1 MIAFLKKIDYD
12 RYGNRPQAL
21 GRATGCSSVVFDL
34 ISADYDYDTNKSM
47 TRMTKM
53 MEAKTEV
60 ERKTKETAIRVGL
73 KLDGSGQSEIST
85 GIPFFDHML
94 VLLAVHGFFDLG
106 VKAKGDLEVDFH
118 HTVEDVGLVLG
129 DAFDQALGNR
139 KGINRFGHAV
149 TPMDDALAAV
159 SVDLSKRPCLV
170 YHIPSIQP
178 SGAAFNV
185 TLAKEFFRA
194 FATRGGLNL
203 HINVSYGEN
212 EHHIIE
218 SIFKALGRA
227 LDQAASMDKRISD
240 VRSSKGTL

>member
-1 MIAFLKKIDYD
+1 
-12 RYGNRPQAL
+12 
-21 GRATGCSSVVFDL
+21 
-34 ISADYDYDTNKSM
+34 
-47 TRMTKM
+47 

-60 ERKTKETAIRVGL
+60 ERKTKETAIRIGL

-94 VLLAVHGFFDLG
+94 VLLAVHGFFDLA

-129 DAFDQALGNR
+129 EAFDQALGNR
-139 KGINRFGHAV
+139 KGIKRFGHAV
-149 TPMDDALAAV
+149 TPMDDALTSV
-159 SVDLSKRPCLV
+159 TVDLSKRPFLA
-170 YHIPSIQP
+170 YHVPSFHP
-178 SGAAFNV
+178 SGAAFSLS
-185 TLAKEFFRA
+185 LAKEFFRA

-218 SIFKALGRA
+218 SLFKALGRA
-227 LDQAASMDKRISD
+227 LDQATLMDARIKD
-240 VRSSKGTL
+240 IRSSKGTL

>member
-1 MIAFLKKIDYD
+1 
-12 RYGNRPQAL
+12 
-21 GRATGCSSVVFDL
+21 
-34 ISADYDYDTNKSM
+34 
-47 TRMTKM
+47 M

-94 VLLAVHGFFDLG
+94 VLLAVHGFFDLA
-106 VKAKGDLEVDFH
+106 VKAKGDIEVDFH

-129 DAFDQALGNR
+129 EAFDQALGNR
-139 KGINRFGHAV
+139 RGIKRFGHAV
-149 TPMDDALAAV
+149 TPMDDALTAV
-159 SVDLSKRPCLV
+159 TVDLSKRPYLA
-170 YHIPSIQP
+170 YHLPSVNP
-178 SGAAFNV
+178 CGSGFNV
-185 TLAKEFFRA
+185 SLAKEFFRA

-218 SIFKALGRA
+218 SMFKALGRA
-227 LDQAASMDKRISD
+227 LDQATLIDERIKG
-240 VRSSKGTL
+240 VRSSKGSL

>member
-1 MIAFLKKIDYD
+1 
-12 RYGNRPQAL
+12 
-21 GRATGCSSVVFDL
+21 
-34 ISADYDYDTNKSM
+34 
-47 TRMTKM
+47 M

-94 VLLAVHGFFDLG
+94 VLLAVHGFFDLA

-129 DAFDQALGNR
+129 EAFDQALGNR
-139 KGINRFGHAV
+139 RGIKRFGHAV
-149 TPMDDALAAV
+149 TPMDDALTAV
-159 SVDLSKRPCLV
+159 TVDLSKRPYLAYQV
-170 YHIPSIQP
+170 PSFNP
-178 SGAAFNV
+178 SGSGFNV
-185 TLAKEFFRA
+185 SLAKEFFRA

-218 SIFKALGRA
+218 SMFKALGRA
-227 LDQAASMDKRISD
+227 LDQATLMDERIKG

>member
-1 MIAFLKKIDYD
+1 
-12 RYGNRPQAL
+12 
-21 GRATGCSSVVFDL
+21 
-34 ISADYDYDTNKSM
+34 
-47 TRMTKM
+47 

-60 ERKTKETAIRVGL
+60 ERKTKETAIRIGL

-94 VLLAVHGFFDLG
+94 VLLAVHGFFDLA

-129 DAFDQALGNR
+129 EAFDQALGNR
-139 KGINRFGHAV
+139 KGIKRFGHAV
-149 TPMDDALAAV
+149 TPMDDALTSV
-159 SVDLSKRPCLV
+159 TVDLSKRPFLA
-170 YHIPSIQP
+170 YHVPSFHP
-178 SGAAFNV
+178 SGAAFSLS
-185 TLAKEFFRA
+185 LAKEFFRA

-227 LDQAASMDKRISD
+227 LDQATLMDARIKD
-240 VRSSKGTL
+240 IRSSKGTL